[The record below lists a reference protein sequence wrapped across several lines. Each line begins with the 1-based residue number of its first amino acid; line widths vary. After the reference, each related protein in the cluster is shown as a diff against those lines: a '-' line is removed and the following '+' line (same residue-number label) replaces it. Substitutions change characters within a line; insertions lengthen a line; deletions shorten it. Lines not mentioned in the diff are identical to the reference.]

1 MLRLAPLLFLL
12 LASPTLFAQ
21 WAFPEVRINTPDA
34 PITDT
39 VYMAPDGDDANPGT
53 FALPVK
59 SFTKA
64 LDLLPFGTA
73 GVRGGHAYGLIML
86 KPGFYRIEDR
96 WAQSDSR
103 WKQGNTYKN
112 VSLEGIG
119 QVTIGGLRDSF
130 TINHMVVLRG
140 SHIYVRNITMQY
152 GNGIGLLINRGGNLQ
167 NPRVKHVLID
177 NVRID
182 SMGNFAMLL
191 TDIDTITVRHSRALY
206 AGFPGNDTLT
216 TPCQWPS
223 GIKFHYSS
231 WCVIHDTEIGFTRG
245 EGLNYHNSQYGH
257 AYGNRLHD
265 NPTNFYAD
273 NSARIRFERNFV
285 YSSPEGEVHWRT
297 CPGDTTPRL
306 GSRGILLANEGA
318 CRVGGPVYQNCAT
331 NCTLDGE
338 VHPNVDSIY
347 ILNNIF
353 VNTTPV
359 FSLWEG
365 VTDAF
370 GFNCIRHVR
379 FAHNTAIGTI
389 GSTQTG
395 NSAIVNAFFPKAHN
409 TLTNSGFAIGED
421 IRVENNI
428 FSYPKATYPQV
439 VPYRLTRD
447 QLFPV
452 PFDLTF
458 HHNVWNV
465 APPAAATTDIQDSTL
480 PVAVSFQFDSLL
492 LATQPCE
499 DNQPFVHDVPTLSY
513 VNRDFLDM
521 SRTSNG
527 TNVGALEYRDPC
539 LRVSVNRI
547 DKPLLRVYPNP
558 AREMVTVVMEPG
570 MFTNG
575 IWAILDMTGKP
586 VKHGVLNSGSL
597 FQIQINDL
605 PSGIYL
611 LEFRTESE
619 RQHARMAVVR

>member
-1 MLRLAPLLFLL
+1 MLRFAPLLLL
-12 LASPTLFAQ
+12 LFASATLFAQ
-21 WAFPEVRINTPDA
+21 WTFPEVRINTPDA

-39 VYMAPDGDDANPGT
+39 VHMSPDGDDANPGT

-59 SFTKA
+59 NFAAAVNK
-64 LDLLPFGTA
+64 LPFGTA
-73 GVRGGHAYGLIML
+73 GVHGGHAWGLIML
-86 KPGFYRIEDR
+86 KPGFYRIESR
-96 WAQSDSR
+96 WAQTESQ
-103 WKQGNTYKN
+103 WKQGNTYRN

-119 QVTIGGLRDSF
+119 QVVIGGLRDSF
-130 TINHMVVLRG
+130 ASDHMLQLRG

-152 GNGIGLLINRGGNLQ
+152 GRGIGILLNRGTNLQ
-167 NPRVKHVLID
+167 NPRLKHILID

-191 TDIDTITVRHSRALY
+191 REVDTVVVRNSTAMY
-206 AGFPGNDTLT
+206 AAVPGNDTLT

-223 GIKFHYSS
+223 GIKFLLCSQ
-231 WCVIHDTEIGFTRG
+231 VTIHDTEIGFTRG
-245 EGLNYHNSQYGH
+245 EGLNFHNSQYCH
-257 AYGNRLHD
+257 AYNNRLHD
-265 NPTNFYAD
+265 NGLNFYVD
-273 NSARIRFERNFV
+273 NSARVRFERNIV
-285 YSSPEGEVHWRT
+285 YNTPGMDAFWRNCPADTHEV
-297 CPGDTTPRL
+297 L
-306 GSRGILLANEGA
+306 GPRGILLANEGA
-318 CRVGGPVYQNCAT
+318 CRNGGPVYQNCAT

-347 ILNNIF
+347 ILNNLF

-365 VTDAF
+365 VTDAL
-370 GFNCIRHVR
+370 GYNCIRHVR
-379 FAHNTAIGTI
+379 FAHNTAVGTI
-389 GSTQTG
+389 GSTQAG
-395 NSAIVNAFFPKAHN
+395 NNAIITAFFPKPHN
-409 TLTNSGFAIGED
+409 TITNSGFAIGQD

-465 APPAAATTDIQDSTL
+465 APPNNANTDIQDSTL

-513 VNRDFLDM
+513 VNRDFLEM
-521 SRTSNG
+521 SRTSNS

-539 LRVSVNRI
+539 LRVSVDRI
-547 DKPLLRVYPNP
+547 DKPSLSVYPNP
-558 AREMVTVVMEPG
+558 AREVITVE
-570 MFTNG
+570 FTKAVQIPVRYMLIDVLG
-575 IWAILDMTGKP
+575 QPVLHGEIAATGTGQIP
-586 VKHGVLNSGSL
+586 VRGLASGV
-597 FQIQINDL
+597 
-605 PSGIYL
+605 YL
-611 LEFRTESE
+611 LSIQSGTTS
-619 RQHARMAVVR
+619 QAVRIVIIR